1 MKIIETSLP
10 GVLIVEPAVFRDPR
24 GYFMET
30 WRQSRYAE
38 ADIAAVFVQDN
49 VSYSMKNALRG
60 LHFQNPH
67 PQAKLIQALD
77 GEIFDVAVDIRQ
89 GSPTFGKWAGVR
101 LSSGH
106 PRQLYIPEGFAH
118 GFVVLSDTALVA
130 YKCSDYYDPR
140 SETAIAWNDPD
151 IGIEWPVSNPV
162 LSAKDAA
169 APRLGATAAPLPHY
183 RA

>member
-1 MKIIETSLP
+1 MKVTGTGLP
-10 GVLIVEPAVFRDPR
+10 GVLIVEPPVFRDPR

-30 WRQSRYAE
+30 WRQSRYGDAG
-38 ADIAAVFVQDN
+38 ISAAFVQDN

-67 PQAKLIQALD
+67 PQAKLIQALQ
-77 GEIFDVAVDIRQ
+77 GEIFDVAVDIRK
-89 GSPTFGKWAGVR
+89 GSPTFGRWAGVR
-101 LSSGH
+101 LSSDH

-118 GFVVLSDTALVA
+118 GFLVLSATALVA
-130 YKCSDYYDPR
+130 YKCSDYYDPQ
-140 SETAIAWNDPD
+140 SENAIAWNDPD

-162 LSAKDAA
+162 LSAKDSA
-169 APRLGATAAPLPHY
+169 APRLRDTSTPLPLY